1 MSTHTPTPILDQT
14 GPVTH
19 EEAKGIATRYNRSHW
34 YPKGEGERAR
44 YTIPADPRRD
54 DDIRLEAYIAQQQA
68 RDDAHAALQQRVAG
82 LEEALGDMLG
92 TLDAHTVVTEN
103 CDGTDDKYCDCVDR
117 ITRKAKAALTGSATV
132 TAFGAMR
139 EALRRLTLSA
149 HKLVVEVCGDSCNC
163 ARRGTC
169 EKCMVRND
177 VRAGHDA
184 LALADGGAG
193 GGGEGSG
200 T

>member
-1 MSTHTPTPILDQT
+1 MSGTHTP
-14 GPVTH
+14 GPKLRFVQGV
-19 EEAKGIATRYNRSHW
+19 EDGIMQCHFLIYA
-34 YPKGEGERAR
+34 EGK
-44 YTIPADPRRD
+44 PQ
-54 DDIRLEAYIAQQQA
+54 YIARVQSWTHNL
-68 RDDAHAALQQRVAG
+68 DDAKAWADLIVTAVNSHAALQQRVAG